1 MKDLVT
7 IYKGQAWTIQQVMV
21 FIPDIYFSVYFILKV
36 ALQLDVLEKDLCC
49 TEIMFSENFEL

>member
-1 MKDLVT
+1 
-7 IYKGQAWTIQQVMV
+7 MV

-49 TEIMFSENFEL
+49 MEIMFSENFEL